1 MTENKYRVVMTGQL
15 AGGKSENDVKARM
28 AALFKTSTDK
38 ISALLNRPGVVIKK
52 DIDLDT
58 AKKYAGAILA
68 TGAICRIDPPETAA
82 APAPVAPAAAPAK
95 TPVSVA
101 TVCAKADDGPAEPR
115 VVVIA
120 LSQKPEDR
128 FAPRAVEKIM
138 GAPDGIR
145 FHPSD
150 GSTVSYKNILAL
162 AAFNET
168 SGPSETTRLF
178 VFIHANERPFVCG
191 IDGIVFS
198 DFPIKVFPKNI
209 ASFRGFLHFLCKTN
223 PSIIIEETTLDFL
236 SGSMPQQL
244 DAVKAAKLATGMGQL
259 IASGDI
265 DAQT

>member
-1 MTENKYRVVMTGQL
+1 MTESKYRVVMTGGL
-15 AGGKSENDVKARM
+15 VGGKSENDVKARM

-38 ISALLNRPGVVIKK
+38 ISALLNNPGIVIKK
-52 DIDLDT
+52 DIDLAT
-58 AKKYAGAILA
+58 AKKYAGAIQA
-68 TGAICRIDPPETAA
+68 AGAGCRIDPPEETSPKAFTEVSENKTVAPVEQA
-82 APAPVAPAAAPAK
+82 APAD
-95 TPVSVA
+95 
-101 TVCAKADDGPAEPR
+101 DDGRAEPR

-128 FAPRAVEKIM
+128 FAPKPVEKIS
-138 GAPDGIR
+138 GAEGGIR
-145 FHPSD
+145 FYPSD
-150 GSTVSYKNILAL
+150 GNIVSFQNILAL
-162 AAFNET
+162 AAFNE
-168 SGPSETTRLF
+168 SNGSSEISRFFMF
-178 VFIHANERPFVCG
+178 VHAYERPFVCD

-236 SGSMPQQL
+236 SGSSPQQL
-244 DAVKAAKLATGMGQL
+244 DAVKAAKLATGMGHL